1 MRKLLLGM
9 STESCQQ
16 HVAASRPTFFV
27 RSPDTRGAVSQGKED
42 LFARTVPLLVWSG
55 TCMML

>member
-1 MRKLLLGM
+1 MRKVLLGM
-9 STESCQQ
+9 STESCEPD
-16 HVAASRPTFFV
+16 VAASRPTFFV
-27 RSPDTRGAVSQGKED
+27 RSPDTRGAVSKGKED